1 MVSPKPPVQG
11 QVLKLNLD
19 PTLGHEQKGYR
30 PVLVV
35 SATLFNSHT
44 GFSWVIPITTPLKG
58 LPNEVRLPEG
68 LPVQGTL
75 LLSQLR
81 SIDNEVRLPEGLPVQ
96 GTLLLSQ
103 LRSID
108 WRARPFSVA
117 CSVPAPFLEDI
128 NARLSSVLVRE

>member
-1 MVSPKPPVQG
+1 MSAGKKPPHPPKQG
-11 QVLKLNLD
+11 HVLKLDLD

-35 SATLFNSHT
+35 SATAFNKHT
-44 GFSWVIPITTPLKG
+44 GFCWVVPITTPQKG
-58 LPNEVRLPEG
+58 LPNEIRLPDG
-68 LPVQGTL
+68 LPVL
-75 LLSQLR
+75 
-81 SIDNEVRLPEGLPVQ
+81 

-117 CSVPAPFLEDI
+117 CSVPSAFLEDI
-128 NARLSSVLVRE
+128 GARLSAVLDIE

>member
-1 MVSPKPPVQG
+1 MVRSRPPEQG
-11 QVLKLNLD
+11 QVLKLDLD

-35 SATLFNSHT
+35 SATAFNRHT
-44 GFSWVIPITTPLKG
+44 GFCWVVPLTTPQKG
-58 LPNEVRLPEG
+58 LPNEIRLPEG
-68 LPVQGTL
+68 LPVH
-75 LLSQLR
+75 
-81 SIDNEVRLPEGLPVQ
+81 

-117 CSVPAPFLEDI
+117 CSVPSSFLEDI
-128 NARLSSVLVRE
+128 SARLAAVLDLE

>member
-1 MVSPKPPVQG
+1 MVSLPPPRQG
-11 QVLKLNLD
+11 QVLKLDLD
-19 PTLGHEQKGYR
+19 PTLGHKQKGHR

-44 GFSWVIPITTPLKG
+44 GFCWVVPITTLKRG
-58 LPNEVRLPEG
+58 LPSEIRLPEG
-68 LPVQGTL
+68 LPVH
-75 LLSQLR
+75 
-81 SIDNEVRLPEGLPVQ
+81 

-117 CSVPAPFLEDI
+117 CAVPAPFLEDI
-128 NARLSSVLVRE
+128 NARLSSVLVPE